1 MDYYFQ
7 TKHGD
12 SEQSMNVGYGWTP
25 YQGILQGNGVAP
37 ATSVIINS
45 PLLQMLRTAGN
56 WGHFIGPITKEYS
69 HYIGYAYVDTDLLQ
83 FDMREENRKRENHMQ
98 KMQEAIDRWEG
109 GLKATGGAIVPSKSW
124 VYPIAFHFKE
134 KGSWSYKKCEEIN
147 YNFQVKDENK
157 NNHNLRKFEPDK
169 AKVILGAILAPD
181 GNVPYFLINLT
192 SVVCSIL

>member
-1 MDYYFQ
+1 
-7 TKHGD
+7 
-12 SEQSMNVGYGWTP
+12 
-25 YQGILQGNGVAP
+25 
-37 ATSVIINS
+37 
-45 PLLQMLRTAGN
+45 
-56 WGHFIGPITKEYS
+56 
-69 HYIGYAYVDTDLLQ
+69 
-83 FDMREENRKRENHMQ
+83 MREENRKRENHMQ